1 MFFNK
6 HIGKPKHLWWMNSGD
21 VLFSCLAL
29 CIPKFDAFW
38 SYLMVSSGG
47 FSFGASESCGE
58 IQSSWM
64 QNPLFNDSLDISPQK
79 NMGYLH
85 GETKGWHHMASAS
98 SFAGPQFGELLL
110 HHGTRPGRRR
120 RLLGFG
126 GRLVPPQWT
135 SFNICDLLTNLWN
148 IMGIS
153 SEYHGNIFG
162 ISWEYLRNIMGI
174 SWEYL
179 RNIMGISWEY
189 LRNIMGISWEYLRN
203 IMGISWEYLRNIMGI
218 SWEYLRNIM
227 GISWEYLRNIMGISW
242 EYLRNIMGISW
253 EYLRNIMGIS
263 SEYLRNIMVF
273 LDFLRPKKLGGDVK
287 PS

>member
-64 QNPLFNDSLDISPQK
+64 QNPLFNDSLDISPPK

-162 ISWEYLRNIMGI
+162 ISWEYHGI
-174 SWEYL
+174 SSEYH
-179 RNIMGISWEY
+179 G
-189 LRNIMGISWEYLRN
+189 
-203 IMGISWEYLRNIMGI
+203 
-218 SWEYLRNIM
+218 
-227 GISWEYLRNIMGISW
+227 
-242 EYLRNIMGISW
+242 
-253 EYLRNIMGIS
+253 NIMGIS
-263 SEYLRNIMVF
+263 SEYHGNIMGISSEYHG
-273 LDFLRPKKLGGDVK
+273 FLRFSSPQKIGGWCQTIVGYTDAGSRDSTVK
-287 PS
+287 

>member
-64 QNPLFNDSLDISPQK
+64 QNPLFNDSLDISPKK

-153 SEYHGNIFG
+153 SEY
-162 ISWEYLRNIMGI
+162 
-174 SWEYL
+174 
-179 RNIMGISWEY
+179 
-189 LRNIMGISWEYLRN
+189 
-203 IMGISWEYLRNIMGI
+203 
-218 SWEYLRNIM
+218 
-227 GISWEYLRNIMGISW
+227 
-242 EYLRNIMGISW
+242 
-253 EYLRNIMGIS
+253 
-263 SEYLRNIMVF
+263 LRNIMVF